1 MAKKDKKKEDEYKE
15 ENLENS
21 SAQDDEDFGLPDLDE
36 DFDADDDKD
45 EIVVEET
52 VQDELVTLEDEDDSA
67 EESTFDTGE
76 TSEPVT
82 FESHEEEEVIEEE
95 YEDDDY
101 ETEDEEAPVGTYV
114 PPKQSSA
121 PIIITISII
130 IILACVAVWFFF
142 IKDSKPEPVVEKPVK
157 DTTTYVVEKP
167 VEVEEP
173 VIEEPVKEEATI
185 NTLNS
190 RTGRSYVVVGSFFDD
205 DLAMDYAKE
214 LKKDGNSAYI
224 IPPFG
229 KSKFTRVA
237 IAETTSFAE
246 ASSRATELAG
256 QFKEQ
261 PWPLKY

>member
-101 ETEDEEAPVGTYV
+101 ETEEGSGDGIENVIIRIALIL
-114 PPKQSSA
+114 SNLSWDSA
-121 PIIITISII
+121 LEDRFS
-130 IILACVAVWFFF
+130 
-142 IKDSKPEPVVEKPVK
+142 
-157 DTTTYVVEKP
+157 
-167 VEVEEP
+167 
-173 VIEEPVKEEATI
+173 
-185 NTLNS
+185 
-190 RTGRSYVVVGSFFDD
+190 
-205 DLAMDYAKE
+205 
-214 LKKDGNSAYI
+214 
-224 IPPFG
+224 
-229 KSKFTRVA
+229 SKFNQVSNDLRSEISNIYANFPGRQIVTGDLFLLCLEKVVA
-237 IAETTSFAE
+237 
-246 ASSRATELAG
+246 
-256 QFKEQ
+256 FKLRLYTQ
-261 PWPLKY
+261 YGFIRNSVIFFLYSGII